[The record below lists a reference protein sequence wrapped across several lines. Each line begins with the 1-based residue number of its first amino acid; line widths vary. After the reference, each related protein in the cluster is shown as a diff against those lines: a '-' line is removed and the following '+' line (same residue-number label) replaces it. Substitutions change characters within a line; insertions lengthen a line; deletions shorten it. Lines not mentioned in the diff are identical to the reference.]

1 MIERNVIGLVLIGQL
16 DPSITGLEE
25 KHFSNFAH
33 KQIWESITGLC
44 AKKMTPDLITVA
56 DSLPKSDDWFTI
68 LGRMAKETLGSFS
81 ANGHIKQIKE
91 NWRVSAIKDIG
102 AEMQNNSNTDVN
114 HFIKSLMALDSTE
127 KKYLHSF
134 HDSAND
140 AVDEIEKVMNGDAL
154 TVPTGLHDVDKVM
167 GGLHNSD
174 LIIVAARPAM
184 GKTAFMLNI
193 AEANKNSPLIF
204 STEMSRVQ
212 AAQRLFSIVGNVPN
226 HKIRTGD
233 IDDTDFAMIGKA
245 IESINNHNGWIYD
258 KSGPYMSEIESV
270 ARQVKHDHGCTAI
283 YLDYLQRI
291 KHENPR
297 LPKHEQ
303 VGDIAMR
310 LKELARELNVPVV
323 ALAQVS
329 RKVEERTDKRP
340 EMGDIKDSGT
350 IEQEADIILTL
361 YRDNVYN
368 PDSLDK
374 NTCEVNFKKNRHGGT
389 GVVNVQWTAPTMVFD
404 NLTNMVY

>member
-1 MIERNVIGLVLIGQL
+1 MIERNIIGLVLIGQL
-16 DPSITGLEE
+16 DPSTTGLEE
-25 KHFSNFAH
+25 KHFTNFSH
-33 KQIWESITGLC
+33 KQIWESITDLTMR
-44 AKKMTPDLITVA
+44 KMTPDLITVA
-56 DSLPKSDDWFTI
+56 EALPKSDDWFTI
-68 LGRMAKETLGSFS
+68 LGIMAKETIGSFS
-81 ANGHIKQIKE
+81 AKDHVKKIKE
-91 NWRVSAIKDIG
+91 NWRVKAIKDIG
-102 AEMQNNSNTDVN
+102 AEMQNSADTNVNT
-114 HFIKSLMALDSTE
+114 FIKSLMALDSTE

-134 HDSAND
+134 EEAAAA
-140 AVDEIEKVMNGDAL
+140 AVDEIEKVMDGDSL
-154 TVPTGLHDVDKVM
+154 TVPTGLFDVDKVM

-193 AEANKNSPLIF
+193 AEANKNAPLIF

-233 IDDTDFAMIGKA
+233 INDEDFARIGSA
-245 IESINNHNGWIYD
+245 IESINNHGGWIYD
-258 KSGPYMSEIESV
+258 KSGPFMSEIESV

-291 KHENPR
+291 KHENPK

-310 LKELARELNVPVV
+310 LKELARELNIPVV

-368 PDSLDK
+368 KDSPDG
-374 NTCEVNFKKNRHGGT
+374 NICEVNFKKNRHGGT
-389 GVVNVQWTAPTMVFD
+389 GLVNVQWTAPTMVFD
-404 NLTNMVY
+404 NLTNMIY